1 MADKNDWIVDGFQF
15 ATDKD
20 AQLAQKELQ
29 RIERLENK
37 IDYQNPNMVYAVY
50 KKAID
55 NRVFRTPVGYGFLK
69 KLQDSLSG
77 DSAVTEEIPDI
88 PVYGVYSFR
97 ESASPAVERVKASQK
112 KVREKPTGEYIGRKI
127 SLYMN
132 IVLILLVGV
141 MFWISMTG
149 SNPTVLNYER
159 AVQDKYSQWEQDLSR
174 RENAIREKERELL
187 LDE

>member
-1 MADKNDWIVDGFQF
+1 MADKNDCVVDGFEF
-15 ATDKD
+15 ATSKD
-20 AQLAQKELQ
+20 AQLAQQEQL

-37 IDYQNPNMVYAVY
+37 IDYQNPTMIYAVY

-55 NRVFRTPVGYGFLK
+55 NRVFKTPIGYSFLK

-77 DSAVTEEIPDI
+77 NSAVTEEIPDI
-88 PVYGVYSFR
+88 PVYSVYNLR
-97 ESASPAVERVKASQK
+97 ENANPAVERVKASQK
-112 KVREKPTGEYIGRKI
+112 KVRVKPTKEVIGKRI

-132 IVLILLVGV
+132 IILLLLVGV

-159 AVQDKYSQWEQDLSR
+159 AVQDKYSQWEQELSQ
-174 RENAIREKERELL
+174 RESTIREKEKELL
-187 LDE
+187 MNE